1 VQLCVSNREGEKMKK
16 IVTIL
21 TLFFITTALAI
32 AKSSD
37 DKEIIAKLGVQP
49 QNTTNTDG
57 TDENM
62 NVGISAGAEFFK
74 YFGNIFAFG
83 AGALIDLPR
92 NFKDKNLEG
101 SLSCIPLYV
110 GAKIRT
116 PLSGLDDTYAF
127 LSGRVGY
134 SMPMTKGFLDSA
146 TGGLY
151 WAAGLGVNINCIII
165 EAVYARHNFNYA
177 FNSVNRDANYSTIT
191 LYVGFNF
198 E

>member
-1 VQLCVSNREGEKMKK
+1 MKK
-16 IVTIL
+16 IVAIL

-49 QNTTNTDG
+49 QNTINTNG
-57 TDENM
+57 NDENM
-62 NVGISAGAEFFK
+62 NVSISAGAEFFQ
-74 YFGNIFAFG
+74 YFGNIFALG
-83 AGALIDLPR
+83 AGATIDLPK
-92 NFKDKNLEG
+92 NFKDKNLKG

-110 GAKIRT
+110 GAKART
-116 PLSGLDDTYAF
+116 PLSGFDDTYAF

-134 SMPMTKGFLDSA
+134 SIPITKDFLDST

-151 WAAGLGVNINCIII
+151 WAAGFGVNINYIII
-165 EAVYARHNFNYA
+165 EAIYARHNFNYTL
-177 FNSVNRDANYSTIT
+177 NSVNKDADYSTIT
-191 LYVGFNF
+191 LYVGFKF